1 MSTSSAA
8 GKSRSSAS
16 LRAVASTSSAVT
28 GGGPWPTQ
36 VSAWQSVQMQS
47 TRPDGVDDAGQ
58 RTTGVLA
65 VHVHDDHAACRTGG
79 VIASPCATRRTI
91 VAADEPVQ
99 SRVSTVQV
107 HSFIPAEV
115 ARLSSRAV

>member
-1 MSTSSAA
+1 
-8 GKSRSSAS
+8 
-16 LRAVASTSSAVT
+16 
-28 GGGPWPTQ
+28 
-36 VSAWQSVQMQS
+36 MQS

-65 VHVHDDHAACRTGG
+65 VHVHDDHAARADRWGRERE
-79 VIASPCATRRTI
+79 VQALQQTI
-91 VAADEPVQ
+91 VSAEEPVQ